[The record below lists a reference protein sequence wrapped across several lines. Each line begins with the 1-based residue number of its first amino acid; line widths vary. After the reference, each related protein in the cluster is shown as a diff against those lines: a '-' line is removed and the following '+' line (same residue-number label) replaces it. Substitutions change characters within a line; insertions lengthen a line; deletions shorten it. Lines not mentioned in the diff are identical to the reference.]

1 MEQKDFIL
9 REIEKIN
16 VMLQYLIGKFVPA
29 KTIQD
34 QQTTEELINIE
45 LKEKYGNDLDYVI
58 NLNQSE
64 FDTEF
69 TKNKGFT
76 FDNIELLADLLF
88 TLGNN
93 EYSKDPK
100 YLRKALELYNYID
113 LKSKTF
119 SFERTNKMKTL
130 RNLITSNK

>member
-9 REIEKIN
+9 REIEKIS

-29 KTIQD
+29 KTIQE

-45 LKEKYGNDLDYVI
+45 LKEKYGNDLNYVI

-93 EYSKDPK
+93 ELSKNPE
-100 YLRKALELYNYID
+100 YLQKALELYTYID
-113 LKSKTF
+113 KKSKTY
-119 SFERTNKMKTL
+119 SFERVNKMDVLKTIL
-130 RNLITSNK
+130 

>member
-9 REIEKIN
+9 REIEKIS

-29 KTIQD
+29 KTIQE

-45 LKEKYGNDLDYVI
+45 LKEKYGNDLNYVI

-93 EYSKDPK
+93 ELSKNPE
-100 YLRKALELYNYID
+100 YLQKALELYTYID
-113 LKSKTF
+113 KKSKTY
-119 SFERTNKMKTL
+119 SFERVNKMDVLNTIL
-130 RNLITSNK
+130 